1 MANNI
6 FYDIYIIMRKD
17 LTEFMRIRARLVTMV
32 LLPIIL
38 IVLFGYMFPSTGS
51 ITHISI
57 AVVNQDQSQAGLN
70 IVSQFISSAQSSGL
84 FNVVSMGSLSA
95 AQNQLVSGNVYAI
108 VIFHQGLGQQ
118 IQSGGTATVQVIID
132 QTNPSLDAA
141 IQGEIT
147 QIFSTLKLSATMTGA
162 TSSQIAPIYQGLIP
176 QTSNTIE
183 FLAPGLIAMTTIL
196 AGLSGLAM
204 TFSREK
210 ELGTLD
216 GLLMTPISRLSII
229 LGKGFAQV
237 VRGLASGILVFILAM
252 ILFGVHIYGSILLM
266 ALVLTL
272 GILAFTGMGII
283 ATSFVSD
290 QESAQLIMMM
300 IQFPMIFLSGALY
313 PIIQL
318 PSWLRIISDI
328 LPLTYVISAF
338 RSIMLLNA
346 PFSAISGDVYIL
358 LIFTLIVFAIALPL
372 FQRTVTK

>member
-6 FYDIYIIMRKD
+6 FYDIYIIMKKD
-17 LTEFMRIRARLVTMV
+17 LTEFMRIRARLVTMI

-84 FNVVSMGSLSA
+84 FNVISMGSLSS
-95 AQNQLVSGNVYAI
+95 AQNQLISGNVYAI
-108 VIFHQGLGQQ
+108 IVFHQGLGQQ
-118 IQSGGTATVQVIID
+118 LQSSGTATVQVIID
-132 QTNPSLDAA
+132 QANPSLDAA
-141 IQGEIT
+141 IQGELT
-147 QIFSTLKLSATMTGA
+147 QIFSSLRLSATLA
-162 TSSQIAPIYQGLIP
+162 SASSSQITPIYQGLIP

-237 VRGLASGILVFILAM
+237 VRGLASGVLVFILAM

-338 RSIMLLNA
+338 RSVMLLNA

-358 LIFTLIVFAIALPL
+358 LIFTLVVFAIALPL

>member
-6 FYDIYIIMRKD
+6 FYDIYIIMKKD
-17 LTEFMRIRARLVTMV
+17 LTEFMRIRARLVTMI

-84 FNVVSMGSLSA
+84 FNVISMGSLSS

-108 VIFHQGLGQQ
+108 IIFHQGLGQQ
-118 IQSGGTATVQVIID
+118 LRSSGTATVQVIID
-132 QTNPSLDAA
+132 QANPSLDAA
-141 IQGEIT
+141 IQGELT
-147 QIFSTLKLSATMTGA
+147 QIFSSLRLSATLA
-162 TSSQIAPIYQGLIP
+162 SASSSQVTPIYQGLIP

-237 VRGLASGILVFILAM
+237 VRGLASGVLVFILAM
-252 ILFGVHIYGSILLM
+252 ILFGVHIYGSIWLM

-313 PIIQL
+313 PVIQL

-338 RSIMLLNA
+338 RSVMLLNA

-358 LIFTLIVFAIALPL
+358 LIFTLVVFAIALPL

>member
-6 FYDIYIIMRKD
+6 FYDIYIIMKKD
-17 LTEFMRIRARLVTMV
+17 LTEFMRIRARLVTMI

-84 FNVVSMGSLSA
+84 FNVISMGSLSS
-95 AQNQLVSGNVYAI
+95 AQNQLMSGNVYAI
-108 VIFHQGLGQQ
+108 IIFHQGLGQQ
-118 IQSGGTATVQVIID
+118 LQSSGTATVQVIID
-132 QTNPSLDAA
+132 QANPSLDAA
-141 IQGEIT
+141 IQGELT
-147 QIFSTLKLSATMTGA
+147 QIFSSLRLSATLA
-162 TSSQIAPIYQGLIP
+162 SASSSQVTPIYQGLIP

-237 VRGLASGILVFILAM
+237 VRGLASGVLVFILAM

-313 PIIQL
+313 PVIQL

-338 RSIMLLNA
+338 RSVMLLNA

-358 LIFTLIVFAIALPL
+358 LIFTVVVFAIALPL

>member
-6 FYDIYIIMRKD
+6 FYDIYIIMKKD
-17 LTEFMRIRARLVTMV
+17 LTEFMRIRARLVTMI

-84 FNVVSMGSLSA
+84 FNVISMGSLSS

-108 VIFHQGLGQQ
+108 IIFHQGLGQQ
-118 IQSGGTATVQVIID
+118 LQSSGTATVQVIID
-132 QTNPSLDAA
+132 QANPSLDAA
-141 IQGEIT
+141 IQGELT
-147 QIFSTLKLSATMTGA
+147 QIFSSLRLSATLA
-162 TSSQIAPIYQGLIP
+162 SASSSQVTPIYQGLIP

-237 VRGLASGILVFILAM
+237 VRGLASGVLVFILAM

-313 PIIQL
+313 PVIQL

-338 RSIMLLNA
+338 RSVMLLNA
-346 PFSAISGDVYIL
+346 PFSA
-358 LIFTLIVFAIALPL
+358 
-372 FQRTVTK
+372 

>member
-6 FYDIYIIMRKD
+6 FYDIYIIMKKD
-17 LTEFMRIRARLVTMV
+17 LTEFMRIRARLVTMI

-51 ITHISI
+51 VTHISI

-84 FNVVSMGSLSA
+84 FNVISMGSLSS

-108 VIFHQGLGQQ
+108 IVFHQGLGQQ
-118 IQSGGTATVQVIID
+118 LQSSGTATVQVIID
-132 QTNPSLDAA
+132 QANPSLDAA
-141 IQGEIT
+141 IQGELT
-147 QIFSTLKLSATMTGA
+147 QIFSSLRLSATLA
-162 TSSQIAPIYQGLIP
+162 SASSSQVTPIYQGLIP

-237 VRGLASGILVFILAM
+237 VRGLASGVLVFILAM
-252 ILFGVHIYGSILLM
+252 ILFGVHIYGSIWLM

-313 PIIQL
+313 PVIQL

-338 RSIMLLNA
+338 RSVMLLNA

-358 LIFTLIVFAIALPL
+358 LIFTLVVFAIALPL

>member
-6 FYDIYIIMRKD
+6 FYDIYIIMKKD
-17 LTEFMRIRARLVTMV
+17 LTEFMRIRARLVTMI

-84 FNVVSMGSLSA
+84 FNVISMGSLSS

-108 VIFHQGLGQQ
+108 IIFHQGLGQQ
-118 IQSGGTATVQVIID
+118 LQSSGTATVQVIID
-132 QTNPSLDAA
+132 QANPSLDAA
-141 IQGEIT
+141 IQGELT
-147 QIFSTLKLSATMTGA
+147 QIFSSLRLSATLA
-162 TSSQIAPIYQGLIP
+162 SASSSQVTPIYQGLIP

-237 VRGLASGILVFILAM
+237 VRGLASGVLVFILAM
-252 ILFGVHIYGSILLM
+252 ILFGVHIYGSIWLM

-313 PIIQL
+313 PVIQL

-338 RSIMLLNA
+338 RSVMLLNA

-358 LIFTLIVFAIALPL
+358 LIFTLVVFAIALPL

>member
-6 FYDIYIIMRKD
+6 FYDIYIIMKKD
-17 LTEFMRIRARLVTMV
+17 LTEFMRIRARLVTMI

-51 ITHISI
+51 VTHISI

-84 FNVVSMGSLSA
+84 FNVISMGSLSS

-108 VIFHQGLGQQ
+108 IVFHQGLGQQ
-118 IQSGGTATVQVIID
+118 LQSSGTATVQVIID
-132 QTNPSLDAA
+132 QANPSLDAA
-141 IQGEIT
+141 IQGELT
-147 QIFSTLKLSATMTGA
+147 QIFSSLRLSATLA
-162 TSSQIAPIYQGLIP
+162 SALSSQVTPIYQGLIP

-237 VRGLASGILVFILAM
+237 VRGLASGVLVFILAM
-252 ILFGVHIYGSILLM
+252 ILFGVHIYGSIWLM

-313 PIIQL
+313 PVIQL

-338 RSIMLLNA
+338 RSVMLLNA

-358 LIFTLIVFAIALPL
+358 LIFTLVVFAIALPL

>member
-6 FYDIYIIMRKD
+6 FYDIYIIMKKD
-17 LTEFMRIRARLVTMV
+17 LTEFMRIRARLVTMI

-84 FNVVSMGSLSA
+84 FNVISIGSLSS

-108 VIFHQGLGQQ
+108 IIFHQGLGQQ
-118 IQSGGTATVQVIID
+118 LQSSGTATVQVIID
-132 QTNPSLDAA
+132 QANPSLDAA
-141 IQGEIT
+141 IQGELT
-147 QIFSTLKLSATMTGA
+147 QIFSSLRLSATLA
-162 TSSQIAPIYQGLIP
+162 SASSSQITPIYQGLIP

-237 VRGLASGILVFILAM
+237 VRGLASGVLVFILAM

-313 PIIQL
+313 PVIQL

-338 RSIMLLNA
+338 RSVMLLNA

-358 LIFTLIVFAIALPL
+358 LIFTVVVFAIALPL

>member
-6 FYDIYIIMRKD
+6 FYDIYIIMKKD
-17 LTEFMRIRARLVTMV
+17 LTEFMRIRARLVTMI

-84 FNVVSMGSLSA
+84 FNVISMGSLSS
-95 AQNQLVSGNVYAI
+95 AQNQLMSGNVYAI
-108 VIFHQGLGQQ
+108 IIFHQGLGQQ
-118 IQSGGTATVQVIID
+118 LQSSGTATVQVIID
-132 QTNPSLDAA
+132 QANPSLDAA
-141 IQGEIT
+141 IQGELT
-147 QIFSTLKLSATMTGA
+147 QIFSSLRLSATLA
-162 TSSQIAPIYQGLIP
+162 SASSSQITPIYQGLIP

-237 VRGLASGILVFILAM
+237 VRGLASGVLVFILAM

-313 PIIQL
+313 PVIQL

-338 RSIMLLNA
+338 RSVMLLNA

-358 LIFTLIVFAIALPL
+358 LIFTVVVFAIALPL

>member
-6 FYDIYIIMRKD
+6 FYDIYIIMKKD
-17 LTEFMRIRARLVTMV
+17 LTEFMRIRARLVTMI

-84 FNVVSMGSLSA
+84 FNVISMGSLSS
-95 AQNQLVSGNVYAI
+95 AQNQLMSGNVYAI
-108 VIFHQGLGQQ
+108 IIFHQGLGQQ
-118 IQSGGTATVQVIID
+118 LQSSGTATVQVIID
-132 QTNPSLDAA
+132 QANPSLDAA
-141 IQGEIT
+141 IQGELT
-147 QIFSTLKLSATMTGA
+147 QIFSSLRLSATLA
-162 TSSQIAPIYQGLIP
+162 SASSSPITPIYQGLIP

-237 VRGLASGILVFILAM
+237 VRGLASGVLVFILAM

-313 PIIQL
+313 PVIQL

-338 RSIMLLNA
+338 RSVMLLNA

-358 LIFTLIVFAIALPL
+358 LIFTVVVFAIALPL

>member
-6 FYDIYIIMRKD
+6 FYDIYIIMKKD
-17 LTEFMRIRARLVTMV
+17 LTEFMRIRARLVTMI

-51 ITHISI
+51 VTHISI

-84 FNVVSMGSLSA
+84 FNVISMGSLSS

-108 VIFHQGLGQQ
+108 IVFHQGLGQQ
-118 IQSGGTATVQVIID
+118 LQSSGTATVQVIID
-132 QTNPSLDAA
+132 QANPSLDAA
-141 IQGEIT
+141 IQGELT
-147 QIFSTLKLSATMTGA
+147 QIFSSLRLSATLA
-162 TSSQIAPIYQGLIP
+162 SASSSQVTPIYQGLIP

-237 VRGLASGILVFILAM
+237 VRGLASGVLVFILAM

-313 PIIQL
+313 PVIQL

-338 RSIMLLNA
+338 RSVMLLNA

-358 LIFTLIVFAIALPL
+358 LIFTLVVFAIALPL